1 MDRKN
6 RNKGTHVRQNDRQLP
21 YLDRETLDIIFENVY
36 GADLE
41 DIRNVE
47 LRDLVFVLKQM
58 QDYNYR
64 YRNEMIRRAYSLLC
78 DFMEFEINS
87 EGTTLWLAL
96 CLAIKE
102 LYGMRD
108 STLQAIMKKVTVRK

>member
-21 YLDRETLDIIFENVY
+21 YLDRETLDIIFDNVY
-36 GADLE
+36 RDSHKNIKTA
-41 DIRNVE
+41 E
-47 LRDLVFVLKQM
+47 LHDLVTVLQQM
-58 QDYNYR
+58 QEYNYC
-64 YRNEMIRRAYSLLC
+64 YRTEMSWRIYPLLR

-96 CLAIKE
+96 CLVIKE

-108 STLQAIMKKVTVRK
+108 STLQAIMKEVTVRK

>member
-6 RNKGTHVRQNDRQLP
+6 RNKGTDVRQNDRQLP
-21 YLDRETLDIIFENVY
+21 YLDRETLDIIFDNVY
-36 GADLE
+36 QDSHKN
-41 DIRNVE
+41 IRNAEV
-47 LRDLVFVLKQM
+47 RDLVTLLQKM
-58 QDYNYR
+58 QEYNCR
-64 YRNEMIRRAYSLLC
+64 YRNEMIRRVYHLLN
-78 DFMEFEINS
+78 DIIEFEINS

-108 STLQAIMKKVTVRK
+108 STLQAIMKKVTVGK